1 MNRNEY
7 VVFLVDNDPAVRKAL
22 GRSLV
27 GKSCHVRAFSSAHD
41 FLLQHDRTV
50 HGSPIFDVFI
60 PDDRDGFEL
69 QAKLSAD
76 RGDRPVILITGNGE
90 VPTDF

>member
-1 MNRNEY
+1 MNRNEC
-7 VVFLVDNDPAVRKAL
+7 VVFLVDNDPAVQNAL
-22 GRSLV
+22 GRSLA

-60 PDDRDGFEL
+60 PDDRDDFEL
-69 QAKLSAD
+69 QAKLSAAS
-76 RGDRPVILITGNGE
+76 GDRPVILITANGE